1 MIDPLGPLIFGT
13 FLPPPPATKQVKKP
27 TSQYQE
33 MTDMNQLVSI
43 VTDQLADYNATSPA
57 PMALV
62 LFQNAVEHIARILR
76 VIQQPFGNAL
86 LMGVGGSGRKSLT
99 TLAVHLAPGFGLFQI
114 EITKGRCTVSNRYIF
129 TYSSYSNVIQIFK
142 YYSYI
147 QMFFI
152 YLHIQL
158 LFKYIFIY
166 SNIHLTIIKS
176 YPKRM
181 ARTSG
186 VKTSSE
192 YYAVRVETIKRR
204 FFSLV
209 IRILSTKVFWKT

>member
-1 MIDPLGPLIFGT
+1 
-13 FLPPPPATKQVKKP
+13 
-27 TSQYQE
+27 

-114 EITKGRCTVSNRYIF
+114 EITKGRCVHIQIVTSLHIRLIHIFKCYEYIHIFKCYSHIQISIVF
-129 TYSSYSNVIQIFK
+129 TYSNPIPSVW
-142 YYSYI
+142 
-147 QMFFI
+147 
-152 YLHIQL
+152 
-158 LFKYIFIY
+158 
-166 SNIHLTIIKS
+166 
-176 YPKRM
+176 P
-181 ARTSG
+181 
-186 VKTSSE
+186 E
-192 YYAVRVETIKRR
+192 RVA
-204 FFSLV
+204 
-209 IRILSTKVFWKT
+209 